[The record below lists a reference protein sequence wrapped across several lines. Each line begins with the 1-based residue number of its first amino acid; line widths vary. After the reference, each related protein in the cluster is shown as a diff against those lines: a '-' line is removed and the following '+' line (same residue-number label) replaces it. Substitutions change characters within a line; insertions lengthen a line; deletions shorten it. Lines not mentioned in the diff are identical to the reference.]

1 MRARAKV
8 ISAVIGLVLGACQ
21 SALRMPAPALLMQ
34 GDSLAM
40 ERLMSKLTTEMQ
52 RSRIELGP
60 SDPTRSPLISVLPLP
75 PGPLEDRSLALP
87 TLFHLE
93 WDGKTCWLVRDET
106 SARHE
111 LVGVSCR
118 AALAQ

>member
-8 ISAVIGLVLGACQ
+8 ISAVIGLALGACQ
-21 SALRMPAPALLMQ
+21 SASRTPAPALLMQ

-40 ERLMSKLTTEMQ
+40 ERLMTALTAEMQ
-52 RSRIELGP
+52 RSRIDLGP
-60 SDPTRSPLISVLPLP
+60 SDPTRSPVISVLPLP

-93 WDGKTCWLVRDET
+93 WDGKTCWLIRDET
-106 SARHE
+106 GARHE
-111 LVGVSCR
+111 LSGVSCR
-118 AALAQ
+118 AAPTQ

>member
-21 SALRMPAPALLMQ
+21 SAARTPAPALLMQ

-40 ERLMSKLTTEMQ
+40 ERLMSELTTEMQ
-52 RSRIELGP
+52 RTPIDLGP
-60 SDPTRSPLISVLPLP
+60 SDPTRSPVISVLPLP
-75 PGPLEDRSLALP
+75 PGPLEDRSLAMP

-93 WDGKTCWLVRDET
+93 WDEKACWLVRDET
-106 SARHE
+106 GARHE
-111 LVGVSCR
+111 LSGVNCR
-118 AALAQ
+118 AAPAQ